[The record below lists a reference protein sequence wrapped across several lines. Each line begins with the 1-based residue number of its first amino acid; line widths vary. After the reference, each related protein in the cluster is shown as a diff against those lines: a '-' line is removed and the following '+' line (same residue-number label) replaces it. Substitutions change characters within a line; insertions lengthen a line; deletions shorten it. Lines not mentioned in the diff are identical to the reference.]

1 MAQSQTIGPACN
13 LILASYKSI
22 ILQITVINCLVI
34 LSMAIEQKYGLTEL
48 DLLTPLGGG
57 SRDGKVGNSLDVFES
72 VDVLKGAMRNVSR
85 RVIGRERLV
94 SQTLLAILSR
104 EHQLIFSR
112 TGTAKTLYARTVFG
126 QFDAQTFFIQFT
138 QGTTEEALV
147 GAYDLNKFK
156 EGTIWH
162 KTERSIVTADFA
174 FLDEFM
180 DANDMVMRTLLGVL
194 NEREFVKG
202 EQYEQARLHTAIAA
216 TNFLRFTD
224 TSEAVLDRML
234 FKARLNPETDRLGQL
249 LIDDVYGKYNGR
261 VVLPAQRV
269 PMDIPRELAKIV
281 KGENPQRSIAAS
293 NAILFLKNQLIRN
306 YVDRVFE
313 QRRSKDSRAERAYI
327 SPRTIAKARDV
338 LNASALLHG
347 RFEVTGEDL
356 VTLRFLL
363 TTVSGSGGDLS
374 IEAEDHLFFQALDH
388 TLASFTSED
397 LQTVENLLRINE
409 FYDAYRDRQVVE
421 FRKRVPILAPFTKV
435 FELLGVTS
443 WVEVSTETFQT
454 ALKSITINNPEV
466 DRLRDDIVQK
476 MEKDG

>member
-1 MAQSQTIGPACN
+1 
-13 LILASYKSI
+13 
-22 ILQITVINCLVI
+22 
-34 LSMAIEQKYGLTEL
+34 MAIEQKYGLTEL

-57 SRDGKVGNSLDVFES
+57 SRDGKVGDSLDVFES

-112 TGTAKTLYARTVFG
+112 TGTAKSLYARTVFG
-126 QFDAQTFFIQFT
+126 QFDAQNFFIQFT

-162 KTERSIVTADFA
+162 KTESSIVTADFA

-180 DANDMVMRTLLGVL
+180 DANEMVMRTLLGVL

-216 TNFLRFTD
+216 TNYLRFTD

-234 FKARLNPETDRLGQL
+234 FKARLNPDTNRLGQL

-261 VVLPAQRV
+261 VVLPAERV
-269 PMDIPRELAKIV
+269 PVDVPIELAKIV
-281 KGENPQRSIAAS
+281 KGENPQRIITCP
-293 NAILFLKNQLIRN
+293 NAILFLKNQLIRD
-306 YVDRVFE
+306 YIDKVYE
-313 QRRSKDSRAERAYI
+313 QKKSKDSKAERPYI
-327 SPRTIAKARDV
+327 SPRTVAKARDV

-356 VTLRFLL
+356 VALRFLL
-363 TTVSGSGGDLS
+363 TTVSGSSSDPS
-374 IEAEDHLFFQALDH
+374 IEDEDDLFFQALNH
-388 TLASFTSED
+388 TLASFTNED

-409 FYDAYRDRQVVE
+409 FYDAYRDRRGVE
-421 FRKRVPILAPFTKV
+421 VRKRAPILSPLTKV
-435 FELLGVTS
+435 FELLGVAS
-443 WVEVSTETFQT
+443 WIAVSKEAFET
-454 ALKSITINNPEV
+454 ALKSMTINNPEV

-476 MEKDG
+476 IEKDD